1 MYNDFEAQRE
11 IYNEETFLLFSH
23 RPDVKARRNYITAAP
38 KRKGKDVDDGE
49 LISMFLMAI
58 TLFVM
63 ACTIA
68 IV

>member
-1 MYNDFEAQRE
+1 MY
-11 IYNEETFLLFSH
+11 EETYKLFSH
-23 RPDVKARRNYITAAP
+23 RPDIKAKHSCMSVKPKQKRNI
-38 KRKGKDVDDGE
+38 DDEE
-49 LISMFLMAI
+49 LISMFLMVI

>member
-23 RPDVKARRNYITAAP
+23 RPDVKAKRNYISSTP
-38 KRKGKDVDDGE
+38 KRKGKDVDDE
-49 LISMFLMAI
+49 IISAFLMAI

>member
-1 MYNDFEAQRE
+1 MYNDYVSERE
-11 IYNEETFLLFSH
+11 IYNNETYSLFSH
-23 RPDVKARRNYITAAP
+23 RPDVKAKRNYISSTP
-38 KRKGKDVDDGE
+38 KRKRDVDDGE